1 MTLSAYTVV
10 SSTRPRDN
18 IGSQKTD
25 TGLATFPP
33 PVDTQWPNMANRP
46 SRRPLFALF
55 PYSHP
60 LLLCQSTQR

>member
-10 SSTRPRDN
+10 PSTRPQDS

-33 PVDTQWPNMANRP
+33 PVDTQWLNTAPRP
-46 SRRPLFALF
+46 PHRPLFALF
-55 PYSHP
+55 PSARA
-60 LLLCQSTQR
+60 SRR